1 MNCQQTVQNTFSIVY
16 EQIPYLCFILSFFK
30 YFISYKQTLT
40 VLKIKCNR
48 IGDEEIANIA
58 DMLNINKTITEI
70 DLTNNHIGE
79 NGASSIANALLTNDV
94 IIYLN

>member
-1 MNCQQTVQNTFSIVY
+1 M
-16 EQIPYLCFILSFFK
+16 
-30 YFISYKQTLT
+30 
-40 VLKIKCNR
+40 LKIKSNR

-79 NGASSIANALLTNDV
+79 NGASSIADALLTNNV

>member
-1 MNCQQTVQNTFSIVY
+1 
-16 EQIPYLCFILSFFK
+16 
-30 YFISYKQTLT
+30 
-40 VLKIKCNR
+40 VLKIKSNR

>member
-30 YFISYKQTLT
+30 YFISYEQTLT
-40 VLKIKCNR
+40 VLKIKSNR

-79 NGASSIANALLTNDV
+79 NGASSIADALLTNNV